1 MQRKKNQEEERLNK
15 TLDTKERSRA
25 RRTEISKKT
34 DKKSTAL
41 DELVKKIGKAV
52 EESKPYWEARRVA
65 RQVSVDYFDLVFDS
79 LLNKMF

>member
-1 MQRKKNQEEERLNK
+1 MNK

-41 DELVKKIGKAV
+41 DELVKKREEKQLKRDEKEDKEEMEDGK
-52 EESKPYWEARRVA
+52 KKWKTNCRK
-65 RQVSVDYFDLVFDS
+65 LS
-79 LLNKMF
+79 LHRHVMLRIMI